1 MRLAIVHQNLRL
13 YGGGERFTELVARE
27 LGCDVVSVAPD
38 EALLAQHPDL
48 AARLVDASR
57 AATERAWFLDMLRDH
72 VSFEHDYDFLLY
84 SGDIPIFRAFTD
96 RTPFLHYCHTPPR
109 FMWGGD
115 LRRAEMA
122 KHEGG
127 ERVRWLLYIT
137 ALWAASQ
144 ALHRVVVPREA
155 VAVNSRLVAERYQ
168 RLFGKRPA
176 RVVHP
181 PIDFPRYATGPFD
194 DGFLTVSRLEPAKRV
209 DWLIRACARAGA
221 RLTIVGDGPDRA
233 RLARVAEESGAD
245 VEFAGRVGDAKLVGL
260 YARCR
265 AFLFAARS
273 EDFGLVPFE
282 ALASGKP
289 LVAVAEGG
297 FWEAVD
303 ERVAWSF
310 TTEDELAE
318 LLPKVTASAC
328 RAREAACR
336 EVARRLDAPR
346 VAEDLRSAIGSLLRK
361 PPWRGARAWDG
372 WPIARDTAR
381 VPPVRPPVPR
391 APARPRGGPP

>member
-13 YGGGERFTELVARE
+13 YGGGERFTELVSRE

-57 AATERAWFLDMLRDH
+57 NATERAWFLDMLRDH
-72 VSFEHDYDFLLY
+72 VSFEHAYDFLLY
-84 SGDIPIFRAFTD
+84 SGDIPVFRAFAD

-115 LRRAEMA
+115 LRKAEMA

-127 ERVRWLLYIT
+127 ERVRWLLYVT
-137 ALWAASQ
+137 ALWLGSQ
-144 ALHRVVVPREA
+144 ALHRVVVPCEA
-155 VAVNSRLVAERYQ
+155 VAANSRLVADRYQ
-168 RLFGKRPA
+168 RLYGKRPA
-176 RVVHP
+176 RVIHP
-181 PIDFPRYATGPFD
+181 PIDFPRYATGPFE

-209 DWLIRACARAGA
+209 DWLIRACARADE

-233 RLARVAEESGAD
+233 RLARVAEESRAD
-245 VEFAGRVGDAKLVGL
+245 VEFAGRVGDAKLADL

-265 AFLFAARS
+265 AFLFAAQG

-289 LVAVAEGG
+289 LVAIAEGG

-303 ERVAWSF
+303 DRVAWSF
-310 TTEDELAE
+310 RTEDELAS
-318 LLPKVTASAC
+318 LLPKVTLAAC
-328 RAREAACR
+328 RAREAGCR
-336 EVARRLDAPR
+336 AVAKRLDAPR
-346 VAEDLRSAIGSLLRK
+346 VADELRRAIGALRRN
-361 PPWRGARAWDG
+361 PPWRGARAWDVG
-372 WPIARDTAR
+372 PGARGGAPE
-381 VPPVRPPVPR
+381 PPALPPVPR